1 MSEQKYVNVLMT
13 DGGMDFDL
21 GTQPIMTDNRQSI
34 GQDVMHSILE
44 SGIAR
49 ELSAE
54 RNKAKRDYVLTRIEM
69 LVEEDERIVAG
80 SATATEMGTSTKSD
94 LLILL
99 TADTEEFG
107 PVTLEIEA

>member
-1 MSEQKYVNVLMT
+1 MSEQKYVDVLVT

-44 SGIAR
+44 SGVAR

-54 RNKAKRDYVLTRIEM
+54 RNKAKRYYELTLIVM

-80 SATATEMGTSTKSD
+80 SATATEMGASTKSD